1 MIIIDLIKVHPRPPG
16 IASGSDTMDVLGF
29 LLVEQLAG
37 PPLETR
43 LGFLIFFQQFFFQ
56 EFGQFEII
64 ENS

>member
-43 LGFLIFFQQFFFQ
+43 LGFFMFLSRIIF
-56 EFGQFEII
+56 G
-64 ENS
+64 ENLVTSKLKRI